1 MIEPGAVFE
10 IPAALA
16 QPPQVA
22 TQPDPP
28 MREGRWVVVIA
39 NKRDCRDNG
48 HATVHV
54 VLLSAQVEYAGRHD
68 ILLKLPDGGLK
79 RDSIAQTDLTFVVL
93 KRDLTPDRRRGVL
106 QADTLRQIR
115 AKVAETLGL

>member
-1 MIEPGAVFE
+1 VIEPGAVFE

-22 TQPDPP
+22 TQSEPP
-28 MREGRWVVVIA
+28 VRESRWVVVIA
-39 NKRDCRDNG
+39 NKRDCRDDG

-68 ILLKLPDGGLK
+68 ILIKVPDGGLQ
-79 RDSIAQTDLTFVVL
+79 RESIAQTDLTFVML
-93 KRDLTPDRRRGVL
+93 KRDLTLDRRRGVL
-106 QADTLRQIR
+106 LADSLRQVR
-115 AKVAETLGL
+115 AKVAETLGM